1 MYMHFYLFFV
11 FIVINE
17 YNNYDSSSERSYPA
31 INKNL
36 LPVNR
41 ECLKGSTF
49 WYIYIYIY
57 PNKI

>member
-1 MYMHFYLFFV
+1 MHFYLFFV

-49 WYIYIYIY
+49 
-57 PNKI
+57 